1 MLPLAR
7 STERK
12 SRNRDSGARN
22 PPADTKCEV
31 HKFPHQPSGTRGFW
45 RQSGEKKPTERGWFF
60 NNWWWGR
67 TRFQIRAYRG
77 LLVPMV
83 RPRMAAESYGQ
94 LSLPRRCLQLSES
107 FRSFLADQFM
117 TVFRLKVG
125 DTVLAKSPDRW
136 VFHKVGDI
144 HRCCHKPEEVLSDP
158 MNHQVG

>member
-1 MLPLAR
+1 MWPSETEKATKWDLFLPCRATCKVR
-7 STERK
+7 IP
-12 SRNRDSGARN
+12 RD
-22 PPADTKCEV
+22 
-31 HKFPHQPSGTRGFW
+31 
-45 RQSGEKKPTERGWFF
+45 SGEKKPTENGWFF
-60 NNWWWGR
+60 NDWWWGR

-83 RPRMAAESYGQ
+83 RPRIAAESYRQ
-94 LSLPRRCLQLSES
+94 LSLPRRCLQLSEA

-117 TVFRLKVG
+117 TVFRLKAG

-144 HRCCHKPEEVLSDP
+144 HRCCHKPEEVLLDP